1 MAIRDGLANELR
13 KKRKRLN
20 VKRTSTG
27 TGTRSVLLTLRITA
41 AAPIPTRRLLYS
53 IAVYVYV
60 HSVRRQLGTLSDE
73 FQFSKKLPSTTN
85 AYSIFVTAR
94 FPKTHYVT
102 CTNQP
107 DSVVPALL
115 RESSSA
121 SKGDRG
127 TSEKIEKKFRYRKQL
142 APLIWALEKGR

>member
-94 FPKTHYVT
+94 FPKTHYVRIL
-102 CTNQP
+102 
-107 DSVVPALL
+107 VLRALIVRRL
-115 RESSSA
+115 RTADHGPRTAES
-121 SKGDRG
+121 G
-127 TSEKIEKKFRYRKQL
+127 
-142 APLIWALEKGR
+142 